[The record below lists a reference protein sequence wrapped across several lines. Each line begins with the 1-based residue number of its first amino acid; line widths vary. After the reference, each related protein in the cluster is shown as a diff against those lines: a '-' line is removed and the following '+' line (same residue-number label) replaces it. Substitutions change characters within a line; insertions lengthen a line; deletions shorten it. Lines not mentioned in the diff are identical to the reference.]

1 MVCFHTES
9 VAPKYPKQTAEV
21 LPWSQWALRSAH
33 RWEEKIV
40 CNTNWRHVYIN
51 SRIRQD
57 AQGFS
62 WSKRRFF
69 FNLAVISYANST
81 CKVKKV
87 KDIDDSCPQNF
98 FHSGSYVRFCHQDL
112 RRYFIFPYLSLW
124 GSCQGKLYCSRDIS
138 KTQTI
143 KFFRGK
149 LPWKKSVIL
158 KKSTGS
164 QVFPSR

>member
-40 CNTNWRHVYIN
+40 CITNWRHVYIN

-69 FNLAVISYANST
+69 FNLAVISNANST
-81 CKVKKV
+81 CKVKKG

-98 FHSGSYVRFCHQDL
+98 FHSGSRCPVLSSRPSPVFHFSL
-112 RRYFIFPYLSLW
+112 FIAL
-124 GSCQGKLYCSRDIS
+124 GYCSRDIS

-149 LPWKKSVIL
+149 LPWKKSVTL

>member
-40 CNTNWRHVYIN
+40 CITNWRHVYIN

-62 WSKRRFF
+62 WSKRCFF
-69 FNLAVISYANST
+69 LLSGCYFLRKFNVQ
-81 CKVKKV
+81 CKVKKDKKG
-87 KDIDDSCPQNF
+87 KDVDDSCPQNF
-98 FHSGSYVRFCHQDL
+98 FQSGSYVRFCHQDL
-112 RRYFIFPYLSLW
+112 RRYFIFPSLSLW
-124 GSCQGKLYCSRDIS
+124 GSYQGKLYCSPDIS

-143 KFFRGK
+143 KFPRGN
-149 LPWKKSVIL
+149 
-158 KKSTGS
+158 
-164 QVFPSR
+164 